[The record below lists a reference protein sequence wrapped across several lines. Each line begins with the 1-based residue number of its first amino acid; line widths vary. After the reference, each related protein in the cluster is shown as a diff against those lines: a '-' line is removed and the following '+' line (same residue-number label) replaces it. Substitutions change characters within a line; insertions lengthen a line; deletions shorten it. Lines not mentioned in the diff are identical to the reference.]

1 MEDRTDITVPLPG
14 DLNDAIEAELEYGD
28 AKAEWVREAIR
39 QRLAAEDRIDE
50 ETDGGRDAITADWTG
65 FFSGCSRGVR
75 CISAPGGLSRFHTL
89 TRRAGGV

>member
-39 QRLAAEDRIDE
+39 QRLASEDRINE
-50 ETDGGRDAITADWTG
+50 ETDGGRDAVAAD
-65 FFSGCSRGVR
+65 
-75 CISAPGGLSRFHTL
+75 
-89 TRRAGGV
+89 